1 MKTEMKSSLKLFMRP
16 FLVVLGFMLL
26 YALVHAVLGFYGE
39 KDSASISQNLEK
51 TEIERQNSA
60 LSPKQEEANTTTT
73 ATEEN
78 PTKDSPLPLET
89 ATQKQENKQEIKQE
103 TKQENKQETKQENKQ
118 ETKQEN
124 KQETKQENKQETKQE
139 NKQETKQEQEKEN
152 EPKQNSASSVQ
163 NNQKTPTTPTIGK
176 KPLEYKVAVSG
187 VNVRAFPSTKGKIL
201 GSLAK
206 DKSVKVLEIQND
218 WAKIEFSNETKGY
231 VFLKLL
237 KKAE

>member
-16 FLVVLGFMLL
+16 LLVVLAFMLL
-26 YALVHAVLGFYGE
+26 YALAHAALGFYVK
-39 KDSASISQNLEK
+39 KDSAPISPNVEK
-51 TEIERQNSA
+51 TETERQNST

-78 PTKDSPLPLET
+78 PTKDPPLPLET
-89 ATQKQENKQEIKQE
+89 AAQEKE
-103 TKQENKQETKQENKQ
+103 TKQEN
-118 ETKQEN
+118 
-124 KQETKQENKQETKQE
+124 
-139 NKQETKQEQEKEN
+139 KQEQEKEN
-152 EPKQNSASSVQ
+152 EPKQDSVLPVQ
-163 NNQKTPTTPTIGK
+163 NDQKTPTIPLMGK

-201 GSLAK
+201 GLLLK
-206 DKSVKVLEIQND
+206 NKSVKVLEIQND
-218 WAKIEFSNETKGY
+218 WAEIEFSHETKGY

>member
-26 YALVHAVLGFYGE
+26 YALVHAALGFYGE

-51 TEIERQNSA
+51 SEIERQNSA
-60 LSPKQEEANTTTT
+60 LSPKQEETNMTTT

-89 ATQKQENKQEIKQE
+89 ATQKQEA
-103 TKQENKQETKQENKQ
+103 KQEN
-118 ETKQEN
+118 
-124 KQETKQENKQETKQE
+124 
-139 NKQETKQEQEKEN
+139 KQEQEKEN
-152 EPKQNSASSVQ
+152 EPKQNSASPIQ
-163 NNQKTPTTPTIGK
+163 NHQKTLSTPTIGK
-176 KPLEYKVAVSG
+176 KPLEYKAAVNS

-206 DKSVKVLEIQND
+206 NKSVKVLEIQND

>member
-26 YALVHAVLGFYGE
+26 YALAHAALGFYGE

-51 TEIERQNSA
+51 TKIERQNSV
-60 LSPKQEEANTTTT
+60 LSPKQEETNTATT

-78 PTKDSPLPLET
+78 PTKDPPLPLET
-89 ATQKQENKQEIKQE
+89 ATQ
-103 TKQENKQETKQENKQ
+103 
-118 ETKQEN
+118 
-124 KQETKQENKQETKQE
+124 KQE

-152 EPKQNSASSVQ
+152 EPKQNSASPIQ
-163 NNQKTPTTPTIGK
+163 NHQKTLSTPTIGK
-176 KPLEYKVAVSG
+176 KPLEYKAAVSG

-206 DKSVKVLEIQND
+206 NKSVKVLEIQND

>member
-1 MKTEMKSSLKLFMRP
+1 MKTEMKSSLRLFMRP

-26 YALVHAVLGFYGE
+26 YALAHAALGFYAK
-39 KDSASISQNLEK
+39 KDSASTSQNLEK
-51 TEIERQNSA
+51 TEIERQNSV

-89 ATQKQENKQEIKQE
+89 PTQEKENKQE
-103 TKQENKQETKQENKQ
+103 N
-118 ETKQEN
+118 
-124 KQETKQENKQETKQE
+124 
-139 NKQETKQEQEKEN
+139 KQEQEKEN
-152 EPKQNSASSVQ
+152 EPKQNSASPIQ
-163 NNQKTPTTPTIGK
+163 NHQKTLSTPTIGK
-176 KPLEYKVAVSG
+176 KPLEYKAAVNS

-218 WAKIEFSNETKGY
+218 WAKIEFSNKTKGY

>member
-1 MKTEMKSSLKLFMRP
+1 MKSSLKLFVRP
-16 FLVVLGFMLL
+16 FLVVLAFMLL
-26 YALVHAVLGFYGE
+26 YALAHAALGFYGE

-51 TEIERQNSA
+51 SEIERQNSA
-60 LSPKQEEANTTTT
+60 LSPKQEETNTTTT

-78 PTKDSPLPLET
+78 PTKDPPLPLET
-89 ATQKQENKQEIKQE
+89 LTQKQENKQE
-103 TKQENKQETKQENKQ
+103 T
-118 ETKQEN
+118 
-124 KQETKQENKQETKQE
+124 
-139 NKQETKQEQEKEN
+139 KQETKQEQEKEN
-152 EPKQNSASSVQ
+152 EPKQNSTSPIQ
-163 NNQKTPTTPTIGK
+163 NHQKTLSTPTIGK
-176 KPLEYKVAVSG
+176 KPLEYKAAVNS

-206 DKSVKVLEIQND
+206 NKSVKVLEIQND

>member
-16 FLVVLGFMLL
+16 LLVVLAFMLL
-26 YALVHAVLGFYGE
+26 YALVHAVLGFYAK

-51 TEIERQNSA
+51 TETERQNRA
-60 LSPKQEEANTTTT
+60 LPPKQEEANTTTT
-73 ATEEN
+73 ATEEY
-78 PTKDSPLPLET
+78 PAKDTAPPLET
-89 ATQKQENKQEIKQE
+89 ATQEKE
-103 TKQENKQETKQENKQ
+103 T
-118 ETKQEN
+118 
-124 KQETKQENKQETKQE
+124 
-139 NKQETKQEQEKEN
+139 KQETKQEQEKEN
-152 EPKQNSASSVQ
+152 EPKQDSVSPIQ
-163 NNQKTPTTPTIGK
+163 NNQKTPTTPLMGK

-201 GSLAK
+201 GLLLK

-218 WAKIEFSNETKGY
+218 WAEIEFSNKTKGY

>member
-1 MKTEMKSSLKLFMRP
+1 MRSSLKLFVRP

-26 YALVHAVLGFYGE
+26 YALAHAALGFYGE

-60 LSPKQEEANTTTT
+60 LSPKQEETNTTTT

-89 ATQKQENKQEIKQE
+89 PTQKQENKQE
-103 TKQENKQETKQENKQ
+103 T
-118 ETKQEN
+118 
-124 KQETKQENKQETKQE
+124 
-139 NKQETKQEQEKEN
+139 KQETKQEQEKEN
-152 EPKQNSASSVQ
+152 EPKQNSVSPTQ
-163 NNQKTPTTPTIGK
+163 NNQKTLSTPTIGK
-176 KPLEYKVAVSG
+176 KPLEYKAAVNS

>member
-26 YALVHAVLGFYGE
+26 YALAHAALGFYGE

-51 TEIERQNSA
+51 TEIERQNST
-60 LSPKQEEANTTTT
+60 LSPKQEETNTTTT

-89 ATQKQENKQEIKQE
+89 PTQKQE

-118 ETKQEN
+118 E
-124 KQETKQENKQETKQE
+124 
-139 NKQETKQEQEKEN
+139 QEKEN
-152 EPKQNSASSVQ
+152 EPKQNSASPIQ
-163 NNQKTPTTPTIGK
+163 NNQKTLSTPTIGK
-176 KPLEYKVAVSG
+176 KPLEYKAAVNS

-206 DKSVKVLEIQND
+206 NKSVKVLEIQND

>member
-26 YALVHAVLGFYGE
+26 YALVHAALGFYVK

-60 LSPKQEEANTTTT
+60 LLPKQEEANATTT
-73 ATEEN
+73 ATEQN
-78 PTKDSPLPLET
+78 PTKDTAPPLET
-89 ATQKQENKQEIKQE
+89 ATQKQE
-103 TKQENKQETKQENKQ
+103 TKQENQ
-118 ETKQEN
+118 
-124 KQETKQENKQETKQE
+124 
-139 NKQETKQEQEKEN
+139 QEQEKEN
-152 EPKQNSASSVQ
+152 EPKQNSASPTQ

-201 GSLAK
+201 GLLAK

>member
-1 MKTEMKSSLKLFMRP
+1 M
-16 FLVVLGFMLL
+16 L
-26 YALVHAVLGFYGE
+26 YALAHVALGFYVK

-51 TEIERQNSA
+51 SETERQNSV
-60 LSPKQEEANTTTT
+60 LSPKQEEANATTT

-89 ATQKQENKQEIKQE
+89 ATQKQE
-103 TKQENKQETKQENKQ
+103 T
-118 ETKQEN
+118 
-124 KQETKQENKQETKQE
+124 
-139 NKQETKQEQEKEN
+139 KQETKQEQEKEN
-152 EPKQNSASSVQ
+152 EPQQNSVPPIQ
-163 NNQKTPTTPTIGK
+163 NNQKTPTTPLMGK

-201 GSLAK
+201 GLLLK
-206 DKSVKVLEIQND
+206 NKSVKVLEIQND

>member
-16 FLVVLGFMLL
+16 LLVVLAFMLL
-26 YALVHAVLGFYGE
+26 YALAHAALGFYVK
-39 KDSASISQNLEK
+39 KDSAPISPNAEK
-51 TEIERQNSA
+51 TETERQNSA

-78 PTKDSPLPLET
+78 PTKDTVPPLET
-89 ATQKQENKQEIKQE
+89 VVQEKE
-103 TKQENKQETKQENKQ
+103 T
-118 ETKQEN
+118 
-124 KQETKQENKQETKQE
+124 
-139 NKQETKQEQEKEN
+139 KQETKQEQEKEN
-152 EPKQNSASSVQ
+152 KPKQDSVSPVQ
-163 NNQKTPTTPTIGK
+163 NNQKTPTTPLMGK

-201 GSLAK
+201 GLLLK
-206 DKSVKVLEIQND
+206 NKSVKVLEIQND
-218 WAKIEFSNETKGY
+218 WAEIEFSNKTKGY

>member
-26 YALVHAVLGFYGE
+26 YALVHAALGFYGE
-39 KDSASISQNLEK
+39 KDSTSISQNLEK

-60 LSPKQEEANTTTT
+60 LSPKQEEANTATT

-89 ATQKQENKQEIKQE
+89 PTQ
-103 TKQENKQETKQENKQ
+103 
-118 ETKQEN
+118 
-124 KQETKQENKQETKQE
+124 KQENKQETKQE

-152 EPKQNSASSVQ
+152 EPKQNSAPPIQ
-163 NNQKTPTTPTIGK
+163 NHQKTLSTPTIGK
-176 KPLEYKVAVSG
+176 KPLEYKAAVSG

>member
-1 MKTEMKSSLKLFMRP
+1 MKSSLKLFMRP
-16 FLVVLGFMLL
+16 FLVVLVFMLL
-26 YALVHAVLGFYGE
+26 YALAHAALGFYGE
-39 KDSASISQNLEK
+39 KDSASINQNLEK
-51 TEIERQNSA
+51 TEIERQNNA

-89 ATQKQENKQEIKQE
+89 PTQKQE
-103 TKQENKQETKQENKQ
+103 TKQENKQK
-118 ETKQEN
+118 
-124 KQETKQENKQETKQE
+124 
-139 NKQETKQEQEKEN
+139 TKQEQEKEN
-152 EPKQNSASSVQ
+152 EPKQNSASPIQ

-176 KPLEYKVAVSG
+176 KPLEYKAAVNS

-206 DKSVKVLEIQND
+206 NKSVKVLEIQND